1 MTNPFI
7 LETENGRLLWEQTKD
22 GMFWVHFQGETY
34 TFRKESRRKKHKAN
48 LSESPEVIK
57 APMPG
62 KITGLL
68 KKEGDAIQAGDVVVV
83 MEAMKMEYNLKSV
96 ENGEIS
102 KIICQVGDQVQL
114 GQDLVRI
121 KSE

>member
-7 LETENGRLLWEQTKD
+7 LETTKGRILWERSRD
-22 GMFWVHFQGETY
+22 GTLWMHFQGETY
-34 TFRKESRRKKHKAN
+34 TFRKESRRKKYKAN

-68 KKEGDAIQAGDVVVV
+68 KKEGDAIQTGDVIVV
-83 MEAMKMEYNLKSV
+83 MEAMKMEYNLKSM
-96 ENGEIS
+96 ENGKVSEIT
-102 KIICQVGDQVQL
+102 CQVGDQVQL
-114 GQDLVRI
+114 GQDLVLI
-121 KSE
+121 KI